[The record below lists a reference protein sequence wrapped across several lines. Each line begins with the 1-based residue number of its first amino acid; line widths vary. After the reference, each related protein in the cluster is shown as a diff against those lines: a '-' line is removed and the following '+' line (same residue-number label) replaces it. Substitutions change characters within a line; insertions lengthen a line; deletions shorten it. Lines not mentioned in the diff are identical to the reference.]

1 MWKYGLGKFNSLYE
15 ELVIP
20 MDDNWAADPTKPLT
34 TERYK
39 MRDGSYWKQTTDNFE
54 QSHNI
59 LNFTWQP
66 ADMRWSHSVTA
77 HYTYGYGYYTE
88 FKKDTKLA
96 SKFGINEMYEKNGE
110 LKLVK
115 SDAIRKKGLTQN
127 NYGALQRQLQGRSV
141 GCNGRLQ
148 HAALPLQP
156 LGQGD
161 VHR

>member
-1 MWKYGLGKFNSLYE
+1 
-15 ELVIP
+15 

-39 MRDGSYWKQTTDNFE
+39 MRDGSYWKQELPTTFE

-59 LNFTWQP
+59 LNFTWQ
-66 ADMRWSHSVTA
+66 ACDQRWSHSVTA

-110 LKLVK
+110 LKPVSRTLYARR
-115 SDAIRKKGLTQN
+115 DLRRTIT
-127 NYGALQRQLQGRSV
+127 ALSTTSTTRTLCGR
-141 GCNGRLQ
+141 NGRLQ